1 MNMESIIHPVYFCQ
15 AYSTLEG
22 ELVTWKYRPD
32 ISYEGVS
39 VRNTSG
45 AELAFV
51 AYPENKWL
59 ATDKSLT
66 EVTLVSV
73 GDDGNTA
80 GAEIVT
86 IPGVV
91 PMQPEDILPVRS
103 QIRIEPD
110 ENGAYFTKDGQKY
123 VVNGFNFIGLSGG
136 GDHSTFEPF
145 EYDPY
150 TTETMLLQMQKKGYN
165 TVRVFIMGGR
175 RTQNPGISCGP
186 EHNDRHFDKNYMGNV
201 IHFLRLCRKYNFALI
216 PNFGDNEIPN
226 NRFYQN
232 LSGGCDRTQ
241 VLFHEGAVEAKSIMV
256 EEFLTEIRDADPA
269 LLHSL
274 FAIQLQNEFHFNEI
288 VPPFS
293 LREGIYRL
301 YDGTEYDMAKDDD
314 RRALADHAAM
324 LYFTKLRNT
333 VKSVSPELLLCEG
346 TFNMCAVGKTM
357 ETAYGLRSGLED
369 YRVPLSG
376 LEYLQMP
383 LDFVDIH
390 VYCEDTDDAA
400 GKFEE
405 NFHNMLL
412 DTEEAKTL
420 MQKKPVIMGEFSSF
434 KPNRR
439 TGDFAMG
446 EKNIITLRDK
456 AMENGFAGFLLWTI
470 DTFWQPEIW
479 HMMEDGG
486 GFADRLSLLYPGF

>member
-1 MNMESIIHPVYFCQ
+1 MESIVRPVYFSQ
-15 AYSTLEG
+15 TYTTPAG

-32 ISYEGVS
+32 TSYKGVS
-39 VRNTSG
+39 IRNADGDEITFT
-45 AELAFV
+45 AF
-51 AYPENKWL
+51 PENKWL
-59 ATDKSLT
+59 LTDKNLT

-73 GDDGNTA
+73 GEAGDTA
-80 GAEIVT
+80 GEEIVSVHG
-86 IPGVV
+86 IS
-91 PMQPEDILPVRS
+91 PMQPEDSLPIRPRI
-103 QIRIEPD
+103 QITPD
-110 ENGAYFTKDGQKY
+110 PNGAYFTKNGRKY

-175 RTQNPGISCGP
+175 RAQNPGISCGP
-186 EHNDRHFDKNYMGNV
+186 EHNDRSFDKIYMGNV
-201 IHFLRLCRKYNFALI
+201 IHFLRLCRKYDFALI

-226 NRFYQN
+226 NRFYQT

-256 EEFLTEIRDADPA
+256 EQFLLEIRDADPA

-274 FAIQLQNEFHFNEI
+274 FAIQLQNEFHFSEA
-288 VPPFS
+288 VLPFCQT
-293 LREGIYRL
+293 EGIYRL
-301 YDGTEYDMAKDDD
+301 YDGTEYNMANDTD

-324 LYFTKLRNT
+324 LYFTRLRKT

-357 ETAYGLRSGLED
+357 ETAYGLRSGHPD

-405 NFHNMLL
+405 NFRNMLL
-412 DTEEAKTL
+412 DTEEAKAL
-420 MQKKPVIMGEFSSF
+420 MQQKPVIMGEFSSF

-439 TGDFAMG
+439 TGDFAIG
-446 EKNIITLRDK
+446 EKNILTLRDK
-456 AMENGFAGFLLWTI
+456 AMEYGFAGFLLWTI

-486 GFADRLSLLYPGF
+486 GLADRLSLLHPDRNL